1 VLSLLL
7 QQSSDGELQ
16 LLGNDY
22 SASFAD
28 QIQTY
33 LNGAN
38 SLPAFLSSVTLELF
52 NRQTL
57 LFS

>member
-1 VLSLLL
+1 L